1 VTTYR
6 HGVEVEQQPGLFSSD
21 AAPGGIALAERPPGG
36 VFPSFIAMD
45 PSRHTGQRKSVS
57 PLLAQDHVAAMEA
70 TIRAHAAEIPDG
82 LPVAEEFD
90 WADRNFQPLSF
101 PISGSCPATA
111 TSVGRARA
119 R

>member
-90 WADRNFQPLSF
+90 WADRKFKRPQEAQQ
-101 PISGSCPATA
+101 G
-111 TSVGRARA
+111 
-119 R
+119 